1 MSAATKLTCGVGTRP
16 SSLNI
21 SIKKEGDL
29 SIILGDSATE
39 LREDQD
45 EEQKQIE
52 PQESASPTFT
62 TKIKNVVKWFG
73 MVSLVKVHHGGIWN
87 KDGIMYYTS
96 CFNTALSMAITFFLL
111 VFSSNDFAQFGNKA
125 TV

>member
-16 SSLNI
+16 SSSNI
-21 SIKKEGDL
+21 PFKKEGDL

-39 LREDQD
+39 LRENQE
-45 EEQKQIE
+45 EEQKHIE
-52 PQESASPTFT
+52 QQESAPPRLP
-62 TKIKNVVKWFG
+62 TKIKNFIKWFG

-96 CFNTALSMAITFFLL
+96 FFNTALSMAITFFLL

>member
-1 MSAATKLTCGVGTRP
+1 MSAATKPTCGIGTRP

-21 SIKKEGDL
+21 ALKKEGDL
-29 SIILGDSATE
+29 SMILADSSTE
-39 LREDQD
+39 LRVDQ
-45 EEQKQIE
+45 EEERKPIE
-52 PQESASPTFT
+52 EEEGGSQQFK
-62 TKIKNVVKWFG
+62 TKIKHFIKWFG
-73 MVSLVKVHHGGIWN
+73 LVSLVKVHHGGIWN

-96 CFNTALSMAITFFLL
+96 FFNTALSMAIAFFLL